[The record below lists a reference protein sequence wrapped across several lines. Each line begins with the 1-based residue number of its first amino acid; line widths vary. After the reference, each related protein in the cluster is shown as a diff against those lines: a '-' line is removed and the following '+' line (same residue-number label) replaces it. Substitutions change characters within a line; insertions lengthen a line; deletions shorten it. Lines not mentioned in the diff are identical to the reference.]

1 MALQFHTLA
10 FGAVAVTAL
19 VLFGIGHPPAEAPPS
34 PTTPGLA
41 VTPATS
47 ATSGPVASSV
57 SAAGI
62 VLTSTS
68 VVLPISDRTFPAGPG
83 MDVAQNNCTACHSPG
98 MVLNQPRLTRAAWEG
113 EVNKMRAAYK
123 APVDAADVPAI
134 VAYLN
139 SIRGVH

>member
-10 FGAVAVTAL
+10 FGAIAVTAL

-41 VTPATS
+41 VTPDAP
-47 ATSGPVASSV
+47 GPVASSV
-57 SAAGI
+57 SAAGV

-134 VAYLN
+134 VAYLDT
-139 SIRGVH
+139 IKGVH